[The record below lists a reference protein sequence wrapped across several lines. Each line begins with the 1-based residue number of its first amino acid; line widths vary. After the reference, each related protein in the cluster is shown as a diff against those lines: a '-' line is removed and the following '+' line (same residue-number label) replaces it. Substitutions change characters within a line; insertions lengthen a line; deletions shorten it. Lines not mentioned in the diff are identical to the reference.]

1 MEDTRLTANF
11 TLAELTKTS
20 TGLTN
25 MPPSKSEIYSNLLRT
40 AKMLQSLRD
49 WLGKPIIVN
58 SGYRS
63 PAVNKAV
70 GGASNSSHM
79 YGLAAD
85 IVVDGMTPYELCL
98 AIKKADVEFDQVIQ
112 EPNWVH
118 FQIAKQGDTAG
129 YVFRYYYKD
138 LQGKVHYPMGLTQD
152 RAHYQST
159 EYGS

>member
-20 TGLTN
+20 TGIPN
-25 MPPSKSEIYSNLLRT
+25 QPPSKSEIYSNLLRT

-85 IVVDGMTPYELCL
+85 IWVKGLSPVQLAAYIDSSDIAFDKLIVEPTWVHLQVAREGEFSGQRIMWAEFTTKGVRYHDGMPPDNLY
-98 AIKKADVEFDQVIQ
+98 
-112 EPNWVH
+112 
-118 FQIAKQGDTAG
+118 
-129 YVFRYYYKD
+129 
-138 LQGKVHYPMGLTQD
+138 TQPV
-152 RAHYQST
+152 
-159 EYGS
+159 GV

>member
-1 MEDTRLTANF
+1 MEDTRLTPNF

-20 TGLTN
+20 TGITN

-40 AKMLQSLRD
+40 AKMLQALRD

-85 IVVDGMTPYELCL
+85 IWVKGLSPVQLATYIDASDIAFDKLIVEPTWVHLQVAKDGESSGQRIMWAEFTTNGVRYHDGMPPDNLY
-98 AIKKADVEFDQVIQ
+98 
-112 EPNWVH
+112 
-118 FQIAKQGDTAG
+118 
-129 YVFRYYYKD
+129 
-138 LQGKVHYPMGLTQD
+138 TQPV
-152 RAHYQST
+152 
-159 EYGS
+159 GV